1 MFLHF
6 AVPAPLLQAAT
17 PFPLETW
24 HGEAVVTLVVF
35 TMRRMRFARCER
47 LSEVLL
53 WPFREQLFLN
63 LRTYVRVGDEP
74 GITFL
79 TEWISSWIQAQ
90 LGPRLYGLPYRWGR
104 HEFAHDPVRV
114 RWAGRVTD
122 RAGAGAFQYL
132 VTGLVQNFAPAN
144 PGSFAEF
151 ALERHTCFLD
161 GARRRRCFRIW
172 HPPWPLAAADVEIR
186 DDSLLRACAPWW
198 SATRFLGGHV
208 SPGVTDVWMGRP
220 LALP

>member
-1 MFLHF
+1 VFLHF
-6 AVPAPLLQAAT
+6 AVRAPLVQAVT

-24 HGEAVVTLVVF
+24 HGEAVVTLVAF
-35 TMRRMRFARCER
+35 SMRRMRFARWER

-63 LRTYVRVGDEP
+63 LRTYVRVGGEP

-79 TEWISSWIQAQ
+79 AEWISSWIQAQ

-104 HEFAHDPVRV
+104 HEFAHDPVRG
-114 RWAGRVTD
+114 RWTGRVVERGRVGGFEYRLRLCPD
-122 RAGAGAFQYL
+122 H
-132 VTGLVQNFAPAN
+132 FAAAA
-144 PGSFAEF
+144 PGSFEEF
-151 ALERHTCFLD
+151 ALERHTCFL
-161 GARRRRCFRIW
+161 GGSGPKRCFRIW
-172 HPPWPLAAADVEIR
+172 HPPWPLAAVEAEIW

>member
-24 HGEAVVTLVVF
+24 QGEAIVTLVAF
-35 TMRRMRFARCER
+35 TMRRMRFARWER

-63 LRTYVRVGDEP
+63 LRTYVRVGGEP

-79 TEWISSWIQAQ
+79 AEWISSWTQAQ

-104 HEFAHDPVRV
+104 HEFAHDPLRG
-114 RWAGRVTD
+114 RWTGRVVERGRVGGFEYRLRPCPD
-122 RAGAGAFQYL
+122 H
-132 VTGLVQNFAPAN
+132 FAAVA

-151 ALERHTCFLD
+151 ALERHTCFL
-161 GARRRRCFRIW
+161 GGGRRRCFRIW
-172 HPPWPLAAADVEIR
+172 HPPWPLAADDAEIR